1 MTGFRH
7 GTDERDETETVAQ
20 MLNKVNSC
28 QEAVVDAD
36 DADKE
41 LESLENKAFYFHTH
55 IPTDKKTHVVTAKM
69 TGVKKN
75 CLAHSGTKGTK
86 VPTNGSGVSWPALI
100 VILVILIALGAA
112 GGFVWYQRV
121 RNDMRHRVQS
131 ILEQYQPLEEISGKD
146 ESETAAML

>member
-1 MTGFRH
+1 MGGTSGSAGIATIGFNAELSYD
-7 GTDERDETETVAQ
+7 G
-20 MLNKVNSC
+20 
-28 QEAVVDAD
+28 
-36 DADKE
+36 ADKE

-75 CLAHSGTKGTK
+75 CLAHSGTKGTN

-112 GGFVWYQRV
+112 GGFVWYQRL